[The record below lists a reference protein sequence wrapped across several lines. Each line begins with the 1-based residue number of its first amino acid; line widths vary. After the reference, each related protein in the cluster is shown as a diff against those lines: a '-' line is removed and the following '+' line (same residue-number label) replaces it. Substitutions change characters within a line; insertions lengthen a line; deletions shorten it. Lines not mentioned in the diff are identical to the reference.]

1 MVRGA
6 ERASKRRM
14 RWPPIHTRLWES
26 SGTFPRRKSK
36 RPIAAWRRSCIRT
49 SIRATRKPKTNSR
62 TSRWPTTSWAIR
74 TARFDRGEIDAS
86 GAERPQHRYYR
97 DFAEGGASPYASDTG
112 FADFAGAD
120 DILSEIF

>member
-6 ERASKRRM
+6 ERASKRKM
-14 RWPPIHTRLWES
+14 RWPPIHTRLWGS

-49 SIRATRKPKTNSR
+49 SIRATRKPREFKNVSVAYDLLGDPDKR
-62 TSRWPTTSWAIR
+62 
-74 TARFDRGEIDAS
+74 ARFDRGEIDAS

-97 DFAEGGASPYASDTG
+97 DFAEAPARR
-112 FADFAGAD
+112 
-120 DILSEIF
+120 IP